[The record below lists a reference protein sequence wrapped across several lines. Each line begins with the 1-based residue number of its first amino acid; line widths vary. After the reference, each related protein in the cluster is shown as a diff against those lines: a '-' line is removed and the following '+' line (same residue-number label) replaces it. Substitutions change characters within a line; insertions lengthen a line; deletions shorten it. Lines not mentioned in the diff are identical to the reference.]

1 MEKNII
7 LILIIKFYAF
17 ILLRCLFHLE
27 NDSTYRT
34 SINNNY
40 KLGKIIVI
48 RNYRLLAKYKQDVYS
63 SNSVLRRDMSNKLK
77 YEKKDIH
84 NKEKAI
90 KEKNSKYNRSLLN
103 QAQYYTEFNDYNNGM
118 FDGKH
123 FHFEKKWIKKK
134 KYDDFFEK
142 NKRIGN
148 IALNNIKFR
157 SYSFGVAI
165 IFLIVLLVIGY
176 PILHRYG
183 LLKKAGDQILN
194 FLKLNEKLGGVEP
207 YICVIL
213 YGILIVLLSLILII
227 VFPKILI
234 NNEKYNK
241 YKLMTE

>member
-1 MEKNII
+1 
-7 LILIIKFYAF
+7 
-17 ILLRCLFHLE
+17 
-27 NDSTYRT
+27 
-34 SINNNY
+34 
-40 KLGKIIVI
+40 
-48 RNYRLLAKYKQDVYS
+48 
-63 SNSVLRRDMSNKLK
+63 MSNKLK

-90 KEKNSKYNRSLLN
+90 KGKNSKYNRSLLN
-103 QAQYYTEFNDYNNGM
+103 QAQYYTEFIDYNNGM

-134 KYDDFFEK
+134 KHDDFLKK

-148 IALNNIKFR
+148 ITLKKIKFR

-165 IFLIVLLVIGY
+165 IFLIVLMGIGY
-176 PILHRYG
+176 PILHRYD
-183 LLKKAGDQILN
+183 LLKGAG
-194 FLKLNEKLGGVEP
+194 EKLLEFIKLKGMLGSVEP